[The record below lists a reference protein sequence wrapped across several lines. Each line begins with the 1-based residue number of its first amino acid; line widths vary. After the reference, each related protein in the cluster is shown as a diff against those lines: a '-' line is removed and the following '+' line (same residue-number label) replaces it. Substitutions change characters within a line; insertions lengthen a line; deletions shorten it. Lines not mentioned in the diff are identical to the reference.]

1 MAAQHPHAH
10 GDLVNEN
17 VHHEESDINVRAIVT
32 FVVVLTVI
40 ALTIQLAM
48 YGLFKLF
55 DKIEDKTQVAVT
67 PLASPPAQVSDFP
80 EPRLQTT
87 PWQDLRKLRADENA
101 YLHSYGWVDESA
113 GIARIPIDKAKAM
126 LLQKGLPVRAD
137 AVTDPA
143 EGTRVAATGD
153 SSGGRMLPGGM
164 ADKSGAP
171 AAPSQGSSPITT
183 PGGGVTSNPP
193 PQAGKPVEGTAE
205 TKPGG
210 GAAQPK
216 KPGGGN

>member
-1 MAAQHPHAH
+1 MAAHHPHSH
-10 GDLVNEN
+10 GELVNEN
-17 VHHEESDINVRAIVT
+17 VHHEESDINVRAIIT

-67 PLASPPAQVSDFP
+67 PLAAPPAKVSDFP

-87 PWQDLRKLRADENA
+87 PWQDLRKLRSEENA

-137 AVTDPA
+137 AVTDLT

-153 SSGGRMLPGGM
+153 SSGGRTLPGGM
-164 ADKSGAP
+164 ADKSGAA
-171 AAPSQGSSPITT
+171 AAPSPGASPIAT
-183 PGGGVTSNPP
+183 PGGGTTSNPP